1 MDTGLRTADTTA
13 LAYIGDAVYEVYIRK
28 HAIEGAHTKTSEIN
42 DRAVSFVN
50 ANSQAA
56 CVRKLMSDGFLT
68 EDELVMVK
76 RARNRTNTA
85 HPRGAT
91 PTEYKL
97 ATGFEAL
104 IGWLY
109 MTGMTER
116 LEEVVTQSIKIT
128 EGRMT
133 YLKMI

>member
-1 MDTGLRTADTTA
+1 MDTGLNTADTTA

-28 HAIEGAHTKTSEIN
+28 YVVGDAHAKTSEIN
-42 DRAVSFVN
+42 ERAVGFVN

-68 EDELVMVK
+68 EDETALVK

-109 MTGMTER
+109 MTGRTER
-116 LEEVVTQSIKIT
+116 LEEVVAKAIEIT
-128 EGRMT
+128 EDIDG
-133 YLKMI
+133 